1 MSVERLNPSF
11 KSIVALGLLRMPLAL
26 LELPLFVL
34 LPKLY
39 NELFG
44 LSLATVG
51 VVLLATRFFD
61 AILDPFLGV
70 WIDRSHAAFTTKT
83 ASTKTSFNYRFW
95 IAAFLPLLIISFGAL
110 LFAPSAWK
118 GSDYIAIWLGVFSVF
133 TYIAYSVISISY
145 QAWGAQWGNS
155 NVQRAKVTTTREA
168 CGLVGVLLA
177 AIWLSPDKRIA
188 LFSTMCVLSALAL
201 MAMFRLPAPTKPL
214 PDMSP
219 RFSPLA
225 EFRRLL
231 LDTKFRW
238 LIGVFA
244 LNGIATAIPATL
256 VLFFINDVVGAN
268 DKAPMFLASYFLA
281 GAVGMPVWAWLAK
294 RIGLK
299 NTWLVGMLFAVL
311 AFAGALGIQKGDDHF
326 FLGICIVTGL
336 ALGADLAMPPAL
348 LATLI
353 ANNSDPTT
361 GESKEATYFGLWSL
375 VTKLNLAIAAGLG
388 LPLLQWLGYQPNAIG
403 LASNAG
409 MQNVLALSLVYAA
422 LPCALKLIAGTALL
436 LAPLKEDPET

>member
-1 MSVERLNPSF
+1 
-11 KSIVALGLLRMPLAL
+11 MPLAL

-51 VVLLATRFFD
+51 TVLLVTRFLD
-61 AILDPFLGV
+61 AILDPFLGI
-70 WIDRSHAAFTTKT
+70 WIDRAQAVQQAK
-83 ASTKTSFNYRFW
+83 AERSFSYRFW
-95 IAAFLPLLIISFGAL
+95 IAALLPLLILSFGAL
-110 LFAPSAWK
+110 LFAPNAWR
-118 GSDYIAIWLGVFSVF
+118 GTDSVAIWLGVFSVV
-133 TYIAYSVISISY
+133 TYVAYSIISISY

-155 NVQRAKVTTTREA
+155 NDQRAKVTTVREA
-168 CGLVGVLLA
+168 CGLIGVLIA
-177 AIWLSPDKRIA
+177 AIWLTPDKRSALFFTMTALSVVALIA
-188 LFSTMCVLSALAL
+188 LFK
-201 MAMFRLPAPTKPL
+201 LPAPIKPL
-214 PDMSP
+214 QATPSISP
-219 RFSPLA
+219 IK
-225 EFRRLL
+225 EFHRLL
-231 LDTKFRW
+231 SDAKFRW

-256 VLFFINDVVGAN
+256 VLFFISDVVGAN
-268 DKAPMFLASYFLA
+268 EKAPLFLASYFLA
-281 GAVGMPVWAWLAK
+281 GAVGMPAWAWLAK
-294 RIGLK
+294 RVGLK

-311 AFAGALGIQKGDDHF
+311 AFAGALGVEKGDDHL

-348 LATLI
+348 LSTLI
-353 ANNSDPTT
+353 ASNIDTTT
-361 GESKEATYFGLWSL
+361 GQAKEATYFGLWNL

-388 LPLLQWLGYQPNAIG
+388 LPLLQWLGYQPNVGVAN
-403 LASNAG
+403 NAG

-436 LAPLKEDPET
+436 LAPIKEDHEI

>member
-1 MSVERLNPSF
+1 
-11 KSIVALGLLRMPLAL
+11 MPLAL

-51 VVLLATRFFD
+51 AVLLATRFLD

-70 WIDRSHAAFTTKT
+70 WIDRAQ
-83 ASTKTSFNYRFW
+83 ASSSRAQSTHKSFSYRFW

-110 LFAPSAWK
+110 LFAPSHWR
-118 GSDYIAIWLGVFSVF
+118 GTDYIAIWLGAFSVI

-145 QAWGAQWGNS
+145 QAWGAQWGNT

-177 AIWLSPDKRIA
+177 AVWLSPDKRVA
-188 LFSTMCVLSALAL
+188 LFSTMCVLSAIAL
-201 MAMFRLPAPTKPL
+201 IAMFRLPAPTTPVLGK
-214 PDMSP
+214 SP
-219 RFSPLA
+219 QLAPLA

-268 DKAPMFLASYFLA
+268 DQAPMFLASYFLA

-294 RIGLK
+294 KIGLK
-299 NTWLVGMLFAVL
+299 NTWLMGMLFAVL
-311 AFAGALGIQKGDDHF
+311 AFAGALGVQKGEAHY

-353 ANNSDPTT
+353 ANNSDPST

-388 LPLLQWLGYQPNAIG
+388 LPLLQWLGYQPNAVG

-422 LPCALKLIAGTALL
+422 LPCALKLVAGTALL
-436 LAPLKEDPET
+436 LAPLKEEIES

>member
-1 MSVERLNPSF
+1 MSVERHNPSF

-51 VVLLATRFFD
+51 VVLLVTRFFD

-70 WIDRSHAAFTTKT
+70 WIDRGHAT
-83 ASTKTSFNYRFW
+83 ASTKKSFSYRFW
-95 IAAFLPLLIISFGAL
+95 IAAFLPILIISFGAL
-110 LFAPSAWK
+110 LFAPSQWK
-118 GSDYIAIWLGVFSVF
+118 GNDYIAIWLGAFSVM

-155 NVQRAKVTTTREA
+155 NEQRAKVTTTREA

-177 AIWLSPDKRIA
+177 AIWLSPDKRMA
-188 LFSTMCVLSALAL
+188 LFSTMCVLSAIAL
-201 MAMFRLPAPTKPL
+201 FAMFRLPGPTKPIQL
-214 PDMSP
+214 QSGPISP
-219 RFSPLA
+219 IA

-244 LNGIATAIPATL
+244 INGIATAIPATL

-294 RIGLK
+294 KIGLK

-311 AFAGALGIQKGDDHF
+311 AFAGALGVQKGEDTF

-388 LPLLQWLGYQPNAIG
+388 LPLLQWLGYQPNAVG

-436 LAPLKEDPET
+436 LAPLKEDPEP

>member
-1 MSVERLNPSF
+1 
-11 KSIVALGLLRMPLAL
+11 MPLAL

-51 VVLLATRFFD
+51 AVLLATRFLD

-70 WIDRSHAAFTTKT
+70 WIDRENSIRPNKN
-83 ASTKTSFNYRFW
+83 SFGYRFW
-95 IAAFLPLLIISFGAL
+95 IAAFLPMLLVSFGAL
-110 LFAPSAWK
+110 LFAPSAWS
-118 GSDYIAIWLGVFSVF
+118 GTTSIAIWLGIFSVF
-133 TYIAYSVISISY
+133 TYVAYSVISISY

-168 CGLVGVLLA
+168 CGLVGVLIA
-177 AIWLSPDKRIA
+177 AVWLSPDKRVA
-188 LFSTMCVLSALAL
+188 LFSTMCILSALAL
-201 MAMFRLPAPTKPL
+201 FAIFRLPSPTRSIAKT
-214 PDMSP
+214 STTA
-219 RFSPLA
+219 SSIE

-231 LDTKFRW
+231 LDSKFRW

-244 LNGIATAIPATL
+244 INGIATAIPATL
-256 VLFFINDVVGAN
+256 VLFFITDVVGAS
-268 DKAPMFLASYFLA
+268 DKAPLFLASYFLA
-281 GAVGMPVWAWLAK
+281 GAIGMPAWAWLAK

-299 NTWLVGMLFAVL
+299 NTWLMGMLFAVL
-311 AFAGALGIQKGDDHF
+311 AFAGALGVQKGEANF

-348 LATLI
+348 LSALI
-353 ANNSDPTT
+353 ANNSGTDA
-361 GESKEATYFGLWSL
+361 SDAKEATYFGLWSL

-388 LPLLQWLGYQPNAIG
+388 LPLLQWLGYQPNAI
-403 LASNAG
+403 LAKSAA

-436 LAPLKEDPET
+436 LAPLKEDSET

>member
-1 MSVERLNPSF
+1 MPVERLQRVNPSL
-11 KSIVALGLLRMPLAL
+11 KSILALGLLRMPLAL

-44 LSLATVG
+44 LSLAVVG
-51 VVLLATRFFD
+51 VVLLATRFLD
-61 AILDPFLGV
+61 ALLDPFLGV
-70 WIDRSHAAFTTKT
+70 WIDRAN
-83 ASTKTSFNYRFW
+83 STSVSGKSFNYRFW
-95 IAAFLPLLIISFGAL
+95 IAAFLPMLIISFGAL

-118 GSDYIAIWLGVFSVF
+118 GGNLVAIWLGTFSVF

-145 QAWGAQWGNS
+145 QAWGAQWGSS
-155 NVQRAKVTTTREA
+155 NAQRAKVTTVREA

-177 AIWLSPDKRIA
+177 AVWLSPDKRVA
-188 LFSTMCVLSALAL
+188 LFSTMCALSIIALITL
-201 MAMFRLPAPTKPL
+201 FRLPAPAMPQSTVTVES
-214 PDMSP
+214 SP
-219 RFSPLA
+219 FK

-238 LIGVFA
+238 LITVFA

-256 VLFFINDVVGAN
+256 VLFFITDVVGAN

-281 GAVGMPVWAWLAK
+281 GAIGMPIWAWLAK
-294 RIGLK
+294 KIGLK

-311 AFAGALGIQKGDDHF
+311 AFAGALGVQKGEINF
-326 FLGICIVTGL
+326 FLGICVVTGL

-348 LATLI
+348 LATHI
-353 ANNSDPTT
+353 ASQNGTT
-361 GESKEATYFGLWSL
+361 TDQSKEATYFGLWSL
-375 VTKLNLAIAAGLG
+375 ITKLNLAIAAGLG
-388 LPLLQWLGYQPNAIG
+388 LPLLQWLGYQPNAVG

-422 LPCALKLIAGTALL
+422 LPCVLKLIAGTALL
-436 LAPLKEDPET
+436 LAPLKEDPEP

>member
-1 MSVERLNPSF
+1 VQRFNPNL
-11 KSIVALGLLRMPLAL
+11 KNLIALGLLRMPLAL

-51 VVLLATRFFD
+51 AVLLATRFLD
-61 AILDPFLGV
+61 AILDPLLGV
-70 WIDRSHAAFTTKT
+70 WIDRANLANNS
-83 ASTKTSFNYRFW
+83 YRFW
-95 IAAFLPLLIISFGAL
+95 IAASLPLLIGSFGAL
-110 LFAPSAWK
+110 LFAPNAWA
-118 GSDYIAIWLGVFSVF
+118 GTNYIAIWLGVFSVF
-133 TYIAYSVISISY
+133 TYVAYSIISISY
-145 QAWGAQWGNS
+145 QAWGAQWGNT
-155 NVQRAKVTTTREA
+155 NVQRARVTTTREA
-168 CGLVGVLLA
+168 CGLVGVLIA
-177 AIWLSPDKRIA
+177 AVWLSPDKRLA
-188 LFSTMCVLSALAL
+188 LFTTMCALSVVALIAI
-201 MAMFRLPAPTKPL
+201 FKLPAPIKPVL
-214 PDMSP
+214 LTQPTS
-219 RFSPLA
+219 STSSTVSTSSIS

-231 LDTKFRW
+231 FDSKFRW
-238 LIGVFA
+238 LLGVFA

-268 DKAPMFLASYFLA
+268 SKAPVFLASYFLA
-281 GAVGMPVWAWLAK
+281 GAVGMPAWAWLAK

-311 AFAGALGIQKGDDHF
+311 AFAGALGVQKGDDHL

-353 ANNSDPTT
+353 ASNSDATT
-361 GESKEATYFGLWSL
+361 GEAKEATYFGLWSL

-388 LPLLQWLGYQPNAIG
+388 LPLLQWLGYQPNAQLNIG
-403 LASNAG
+403 LVNNAG